1 MSDDIPGPGWVAA
14 GIALFGLIF
23 VLIAVDLLQDYREG
37 INALHI
43 VMESGVLLSAA
54 LGIALLLQRVYRA
67 RRSVRS
73 LQRDLESVRRDA
85 QKWQADSR
93 ILLEGLGA
101 AIQRQFSRWQL
112 SAAES
117 AVALLLLK
125 GLSLKEI
132 AAVRMTSER
141 TVREQARNVYRKA
154 GLSGRPALSAF
165 FLEDLLLP
173 VRDSE

>member
-1 MSDDIPGPGWVAA
+1 MSDDAPGTAWIAG
-14 GIALFGLIF
+14 GIALFALIF
-23 VLIAVDLLQDYREG
+23 TLIALDLAQDYQEG
-37 INALHI
+37 IGGLHI
-43 VMESGVLLSAA
+43 VMESCVLLLAA
-54 LGIALLLQRVYRA
+54 AGIGMLVQRVASARA
-67 RRSVRS
+67 SVRL

-85 QKWQADSR
+85 SRWHEDSR

-101 AIQRQFSRWQL
+101 AIQRQFARWEL
-112 SAAES
+112 TGAES
-117 AVALLLLK
+117 EVALLLLK

-132 AAVRMTSER
+132 ATVRATSER

-173 VRDSE
+173 ARDGD